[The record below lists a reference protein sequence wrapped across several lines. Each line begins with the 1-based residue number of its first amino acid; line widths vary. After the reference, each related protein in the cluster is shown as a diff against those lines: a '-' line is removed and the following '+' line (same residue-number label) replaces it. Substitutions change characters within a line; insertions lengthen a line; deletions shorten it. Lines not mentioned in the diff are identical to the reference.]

1 MTVQHC
7 RRQKEKVSLSIIL
20 NPLSSCISLGITTK
34 PDQIAP
40 FPSQCRAVISDVHTH
55 QTLTS
60 LPKEFQTD
68 RVISYVVKFYFWSTF
83 SSISNEVLFSK
94 AVLPPS
100 AESKLPDKY
109 SPLLYMVKTELNSA
123 GCSPCV
129 RTKGKKTVSTNLPD
143 TLISLMCK

>member
-94 AVLPPS
+94 AVHCSVFLPVQRASCQINIAHCFIWSRQSSTLRAALPAS
-100 AESKLPDKY
+100 AQRGRKLFPQ
-109 SPLLYMVKTELNSA
+109 
-123 GCSPCV
+123 
-129 RTKGKKTVSTNLPD
+129 
-143 TLISLMCK
+143 ISQTHS